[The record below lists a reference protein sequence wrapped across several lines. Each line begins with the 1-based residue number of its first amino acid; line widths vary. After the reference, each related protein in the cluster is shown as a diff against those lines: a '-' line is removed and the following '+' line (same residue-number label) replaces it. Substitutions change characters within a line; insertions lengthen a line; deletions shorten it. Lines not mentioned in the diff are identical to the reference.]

1 MQLVT
6 PRLVLREYRQTDFEA
21 VHRFASDP
29 EATTFVTWGPNT
41 EDETRGFIEGWLAE
55 HAAVPRTGFTLA
67 MTESS
72 GRPFGSV
79 GIYRDGPHHAELG
92 FAVSRDRWG
101 QGYATEAARAV
112 LEFGF
117 ADLGVRRI
125 WATCR
130 PENVG
135 SCRVLEKIGMIREG
149 HLREHVLI
157 RGEWRDSLLY
167 ATLTPHR

>member
-6 PRLVLREYRQTDFEA
+6 PRLVLREYRRTDFEA

-29 EATTFVTWGPNT
+29 EATTFVTWGPN
-41 EDETRGFIEGWLAE
+41 
-55 HAAVPRTGFTLA
+55 
-67 MTESS
+67 
-72 GRPFGSV
+72 
-79 GIYRDGPHHAELG
+79 
-92 FAVSRDRWG
+92 
-101 QGYATEAARAV
+101 TEAARAV

-167 ATLTPHR
+167 ASLTPHR